1 MVDLIQ
7 FSEQPATPSTNVG
20 KTTEE
25 NDDQMTEQSTRLT
38 DISITVMM
46 NEIFVDL
53 PSDLEVDSEKLKEY
67 FLKFGMIRGCS
78 IENSGESEEAVK
90 VGRIVFDEEK
100 SVDAVLSGGALE
112 IGENRTIT
120 PRRSRRKRISVP
132 KSSSGDLSDE
142 NGTEEKT
149 NDEMDDDAA
158 AAAAAAETEESKLIS
173 AENEIKSLR
182 SSMEKEKLRKEAA
195 NKLDDSQI
203 KLEKAMTRLR
213 NIDEC
218 NSNRM
223 AKKTTTMSN
232 NRKLF
237 DENKKKIKALE
248 SKNAKLTK
256 EYEVLNADMM
266 KYCKI
271 QDSVGGQIRKGEN
284 MVAKRSWTD
293 WHKAI
298 RNGNIDPRST
308 EFVKFYKNIDEIA
321 NKAYTVEALGE
332 KAPSQAPDWVTRK
345 REQSRKRKE
354 DNKRRKSSGCT
365 GSGVDNEERT
375 EAGKTRAAA
384 GRPTDGAAECGADN
398 AGVGGGGRSG
408 EDGRKD
414 GRNQAARRQKSSR
427 RDNRKEGH
435 VKDRLGTRVSDRR

>member
-1 MVDLIQ
+1 M
-7 FSEQPATPSTNVG
+7 G
-20 KTTEE
+20 
-25 NDDQMTEQSTRLT
+25 STRLT

-142 NGTEEKT
+142 NKTEEKT

-158 AAAAAAETEESKLIS
+158 AVAKAAETEENKLIS

-203 KLEKAMTRLR
+203 KLDKAMRRLR
-213 NIDEC
+213 NIEEC
-218 NSNRM
+218 NSNRI

-237 DENKKKIKALE
+237 DENKKKIKVLE
-248 SKNAKLTK
+248 SKNAKLAR
-256 EYEVLNADMM
+256 EYEVLNADMT

-271 QDSVGGQIRKGEN
+271 QDSVGKQISKGEN
-284 MVAKRSWTD
+284 MVAERSWKD
-293 WHKAI
+293 WHKAV
-298 RNGNIDPRST
+298 RNGDIDPRSD
-308 EFVKFYKNIDEIA
+308 EFEKFCKNIDEIA
-321 NKAYTVEALGE
+321 KRAYTVEALGE
-332 KAPSQAPDWVTRK
+332 KAPSQEPDWLARK
-345 REQSRKRKE
+345 REQSRKRNE
-354 DNKRRKSSGCT
+354 NNKRRKSSSCAV
-365 GSGVDNEERT
+365 SEVDNDERS

-384 GRPTDGAAECGADN
+384 GRPTDGAAESGADN

-408 EDGRKD
+408 GDERRDR
-414 GRNQAARRQKSSR
+414 RNQAARRQRTSR
-427 RDNRKEGH
+427 EYDRRESH
-435 VKDRLGTRVSDRR
+435 VKDRLGARVRYVM